1 MEDESERL
9 MKGLS
14 CINYIRSSADSL
26 IDLILKGLS
35 IITFDEDDDNEDW
48 GHSLSAAVCLQKLA
62 LLLKNDVLAKVVD
75 FASKMTAE
83 QDWKCN
89 YAGLIALG
97 CVAEGPDKNNFL
109 GMVQQAL
116 EMFLKMFKNSHSKVR
131 EAISWVIARICE
143 HHAEVFNV
151 PNVASAFIP
160 QLIESI

>member
-1 MEDESERL
+1 MVEDESERL

-14 CINYIRSSADSL
+14 CINYIRGSADSL

-83 QDWKCN
+83 
-89 YAGLIALG
+89 
-97 CVAEGPDKNNFL
+97 
-109 GMVQQAL
+109 
-116 EMFLKMFKNSHSKVR
+116 
-131 EAISWVIARICE
+131 
-143 HHAEVFNV
+143 
-151 PNVASAFIP
+151 
-160 QLIESI
+160 